1 MSHPGN
7 RLERFV
13 IGDTKGKR
21 RGAGYWDSYRWIKDP
36 NEREKAIHLAAARR
50 RNTTKLCSCAMCG
63 NQRRLYGLSM
73 QEIKNR
79 DSSLTDI

>member
-13 IGDTKGKR
+13 IGNTKGKK
-21 RGAGYWDSYRWIKDP
+21 RGYDWGDFYYIEDP
-36 NEREKAIHLAAARR
+36 KEREESLAIASRKR
-50 RNTTKLCSCAMCG
+50 RNTTKLCSCATCG